1 MNNELLEKYAEVL
14 LETCLKIETGQP
26 LFISCDIERM
36 DFVRILSKIAYNL
49 GVKDIYYDL
58 HDPYLKHEA
67 LKNLEIEELKKLTFW
82 NKEIWN
88 IYAKKNAAF
97 LMLTS
102 NTPGL
107 MKDIAKEKITAMT
120 KYAFETRK
128 EFEKYR
134 DKSSLAW
141 CIAAVPTEAWA
152 KELYKND
159 NNALDKLWN
168 NIFDICSLKEE
179 DPVKIWNEKINKLKI
194 RAKKLTDYQFKTLFY
209 KSSNGTNFKI
219 DLPDKHIWQ
228 SGSERIANS
237 KDCLVNFPT
246 EEVFTSP
253 DCFSANGVV
262 YSSKP
267 LTYNDIIIDKFKI
280 TFENGKVIEASA
292 KVGEETLNSMINI
305 CKNSNMLGEVALVP
319 FDSPISNCNQVFLE
333 TLYDENAACH
343 LALGDSFTECIEN
356 GPSIPKEELFNNYN
370 LNNSD
375 SHVDF
380 MIGTSD
386 LNITGIT
393 KDQKEIPIFI
403 NGNFTEEFN

>member
-1 MNNELLEKYAEVL
+1 M
-14 LETCLKIETGQP
+14 C
-26 LFISCDIERM
+26 S
-36 DFVRILSKIAYNL
+36 S
-49 GVKDIYYDL
+49 DL
-58 HDPYLKHEA
+58 
-67 LKNLEIEELKKLTFW
+67 
-82 NKEIWN
+82 
-88 IYAKKNAAF
+88 
-97 LMLTS
+97 
-102 NTPGL
+102 
-107 MKDIAKEKITAMT
+107 
-120 KYAFETRK
+120 
-128 EFEKYR
+128 
-134 DKSSLAW
+134 
-141 CIAAVPTEAWA
+141 
-152 KELYKND
+152 
-159 NNALDKLWN
+159 
-168 NIFDICSLKEE
+168 
-179 DPVKIWNEKINKLKI
+179 
-194 RAKKLTDYQFKTLFY
+194 
-209 KSSNGTNFKI
+209 SNGTNFKI